1 MTKKTKILAGILVTV
16 LLAGATT
23 TVVCLSRDKEPTSQG
38 QVSVQPSD
46 SADNVTDENGKV
58 LSEGVNVMPARM
70 TFRNARA
77 ITNASDYDSVTIQA
91 TIKPDNATNKSVS
104 WSVAFVNPTSAWAT
118 GKNVTDYITVTPQ
131 SEGSNIATIDCL
143 RPFGEQVKI
152 TVVSESN
159 RNAKAECV
167 VDFAQRI
174 QKVSFEVQC
183 PEEDYSLMGFSM
195 EALYLDVGLDWDLWI
210 DEPTREYTDYTVE
223 DVFDPELLIYSNEE
237 ILQELNAA
245 TGLNLGKAV
254 LAMDR
259 SEGAIYGSLLSALE
273 GEDLNNPESYNKLN
287 NWLMENSDKA
297 LFTLHYK
304 ALGNRSTYEVEIP
317 IYINASQLNVLV
329 TEITL
334 NQNSMII

>member
-1 MTKKTKILAGILVTV
+1 MKKKLLATILAVSMVATAGVT
-16 LLAGATT
+16 ATACFA
-23 TVVCLSRDKEPTSQG
+23 VKDK
-38 QVSVQPSD
+38 PSSESTQTD
-46 SADNVTDENGKV
+46 SAIDQVTDETGTAMGD
-58 LSEGVNVMPARM
+58 GVNAMPARM

-77 ITNASDYDSVTIQA
+77 FTNASEFDSVTIQA
-91 TIKPDNATNKSVS
+91 TVKPDNATNKSVS
-104 WSVAFVNPTSAWAT
+104 WSVAFVNPQSNWAT
-118 GKNVTDYITVTPQ
+118 GKNANDYITITPQ
-131 SEGSNIATIDCL
+131 SAGSNIATIDCL

-174 QKVSFEVQC
+174 QKVFFEVQC

-195 EALYLDVGLDWDLWI
+195 DALYLDVGLDWDLWI

-259 SEGAIYGSLLSALE
+259 SEGAIYGSLLYALE
-273 GEDLNNPESYNKLN
+273 VEYLNNPESYNKLN